1 MTHFLRNIIAEKNR
15 TIIWDALNVIMQFMV
30 SPRKSLFDSRFRYQY
45 FIRNTSLSCNT
56 SLLLENL
63 WLGILILF
71 MDVDKVIPFP
81 TMLLNGIMIV
91 MLMCQYSSLSF
102 FLEPLIVEGEMVLAH
117 LVVFESFSI
126 NDTFFFREFQH
137 MVSAPND
144 NSLSS
149 NQDTNQFLVQAEIE
163 LQISYTTMRDFTS

>member
-1 MTHFLRNIIAEKNR
+1 MRQFYRKYFLKNDSFSKKYYR
-15 TIIWDALNVIMQFMV
+15 RKKQNDNLGCFECDNAIHGQP
-30 SPRKSLFDSRFRYQY
+30 SKSLFDSRFRYQS

-126 NDTFFFREFQH
+126 NDTFFQR
-137 MVSAPND
+137 VSTYGIH
-144 NSLSS
+144 S
-149 NQDTNQFLVQAEIE
+149 
-163 LQISYTTMRDFTS
+163 